1 MAFTYQHPHP
11 AVTTDCVV
19 LGYLQPELKVLLVQ
33 RKNAPFQD
41 HWALPGGFVEID
53 EPLDRAALRE
63 LQEET
68 GLDDL
73 YYEQLY
79 TFGEPNRDPRER
91 VISVSYL
98 ALVPLAGTRVQA
110 GSDAADARWFSLL
123 DLPELAFDHHTILN
137 TGLKRLRG
145 KIRYAPVAFEL
156 LPEKFTLSQLQ
167 TLYEVILQ
175 EKLDKRNFRKKI
187 TGLKLLQ
194 PLEELEQGVPHRAAR
209 LYRFDRTADPRR
221 ETGSPGFWI

>member
-33 RKNAPFQD
+33 RKNEPFQGQ
-41 HWALPGGFVEID
+41 WALPGGFVEID
-53 EPLDRAALRE
+53 EPLEAAARRE
-63 LQEET
+63 LEEET
-68 GLDDL
+68 GLDNL
-73 YYEQLY
+73 YHEQLY
-79 TFGEPNRDPRER
+79 SFGQPDRDPRER
-91 VISVSYL
+91 VISVAYL
-98 ALVPLAGTRVQA
+98 ALLPLAVARVKA
-110 GSDAADARWFSLL
+110 GSDAADARWFAL
-123 DLPELAFDHHTILN
+123 DKLPELAFDHQKILE

-145 KIRYAPVAFEL
+145 KVRYAPIAFEL

-175 EKLDKRNFRKKI
+175 AKLDKRNFRKKI
-187 TGLKLLQ
+187 TSLQVLQ

-209 LYRFDRTADPRR
+209 LYRYDRGS
-221 ETGSPGFWI
+221 EQGSPPDSSFWI